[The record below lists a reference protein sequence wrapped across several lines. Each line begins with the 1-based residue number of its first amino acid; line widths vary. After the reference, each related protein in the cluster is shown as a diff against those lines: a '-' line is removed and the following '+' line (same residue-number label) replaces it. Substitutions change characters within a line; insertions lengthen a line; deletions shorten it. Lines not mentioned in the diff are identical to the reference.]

1 MISDIQKAYFKCIWL
16 SFRLLC
22 IRRGFLRAELLAEPF
37 PVYSMPISFHL
48 ILGHFVPFQ
57 VQMILKLIIR
67 GRQDGVLCPIPQ
79 YPLYSAGL
87 ALNGGT
93 LVGRKFLE
101 GLTGGALNLRVLRS
115 PCSWWK

>member
-1 MISDIQKAYFKCIWL
+1 
-16 SFRLLC
+16 
-22 IRRGFLRAELLAEPF
+22 
-37 PVYSMPISFHL
+37 
-48 ILGHFVPFQ
+48 
-57 VQMILKLIIR
+57 MILKLIIR